1 MREKFIEKI
10 FGAPG
15 TGKTHTLI
23 ARLQSHLD
31 KNCPFDKTLTTTFT
45 KVAARHIKHR
55 IQVRNHN
62 KFNDKELHY
71 SVKTI
76 DSYLMSKINE
86 DKDICYSSEFSREF
100 HGVENESQLDDQ
112 RKRHFYWGMDTLK
125 KGRIFVGDG
134 IENILKYYD
143 TLGRPMIGRK
153 NLIYIAESYANYK
166 KNHLKMDWED
176 VKYKGLADRI
186 VFPENIVLMI
196 DEAQDCNR
204 LEWLVIKKLIGVSKN
219 VYIAGDDDQAI
230 YGFKGG
236 EVETFL
242 NFKVDKSTVLEE
254 SPRLNKKIWDVA
266 EAAIHLIPPE
276 NRQEKKYKP
285 TNINEFKMPT
295 SGLLYPFRNK
305 ETISKEYLNMEITDP
320 KVDIHWLILA
330 RTNKVLDMRYSQ
342 ENYSWSQILASHY
355 MTWEKIEE
363 SNGFTNGIE
372 RGTTPN
378 IQPDQIRA
386 IEIWL
391 NLQKGEKILGKD
403 VKEFY
408 KIIPPGLIRDR
419 KKTALTK
426 TDSIILKDGQYK
438 YGDLKEKFYLDAD
451 INLPWFKLLNL
462 RPRPAD
468 KSHYVNYVD
477 YLKKVIEKGN
487 HKKSKRILLSTVH
500 GAKGLESA
508 NTILNCDWTYR
519 PYNSYCMGGK
529 HREDELRIFY
539 VGITRTKHNL
549 FLYQPDFTFGEYKGM
564 KHNNFWNKIRGK

>member
-1 MREKFIEKI
+1 M
-10 FGAPG
+10 
-15 TGKTHTLI
+15 
-23 ARLQSHLD
+23 
-31 KNCPFDKTLTTTFT
+31 
-45 KVAARHIKHR
+45 
-55 IQVRNHN
+55 
-62 KFNDKELHY
+62 
-71 SVKTI
+71 
-76 DSYLMSKINE
+76 
-86 DKDICYSSEFSREF
+86 
-100 HGVENESQLDDQ
+100 
-112 RKRHFYWGMDTLK
+112 
-125 KGRIFVGDG
+125 GDG

-342 ENYSWSQILASHY
+342 ENYSWSQILASQY
-355 MTWEKIEE
+355 LTWEKIEE
-363 SNGFTNGIE
+363 SNGYTNGVE
-372 RGTTPN
+372 RGTSPN
-378 IQPDQIRA
+378 IPPDQIQA
-386 IEIWL
+386 IEIWM

-403 VKEFY
+403 VREFY
-408 KIIPPGLIRDR
+408 KIIPPGFIRDR

-426 TDSIILKDGQYK
+426 TDSIIIKDGQYN
-438 YGDLKEKFYLDAD
+438 YTDLKEKFYLDAE
-451 INLPWFKLLNL
+451 INLPWFEILNL
-462 RPRPAD
+462 RPRD
-468 KSHYVNYVD
+468 KAPYTNYIE

-487 HKKSKRILLSTVH
+487 QKKSKRILLSTIH
-500 GAKGLESA
+500 GAKGLEAA
-508 NTILNCDWTYR
+508 NTILNCDWTYK
-519 PYNSYCMGGK
+519 PYTSYCMGGK

-539 VGITRTKHNL
+539 VGVTRTKHNL

-564 KHNNFWNKIRGK
+564 KHNNFWNKIRGR

>member
-15 TGKTHTLI
+15 TGKTYNLI

-31 KNCPFDKTLTTTFT
+31 NNCPFDQTLTTTFT
-45 KVAARHIKHR
+45 KVAARNIRSR
-55 IQVRNHN
+55 IAEKN
-62 KFNDKELHY
+62 KFTDKQLLAN
-71 SVKTI
+71 VRTI
-76 DSYLMSKINE
+76 DSYLMNQIKE

-100 HGVENESQLDDQ
+100 HGVEKESQLDDA
-112 RKRHFYWGMDTLK
+112 RKRHFYAGMDILK
-125 KGRIFVGDG
+125 KGRIIVGDG

-143 TLGRPMIGRK
+143 TLRYPQIGRK
-153 NLIYIAESYANYK
+153 TLIYMVESYDNYK

-176 VKYKGLADRI
+176 VKYKGLAERI
-186 VFPENIVLMI
+186 KFPENIVLMI

-204 LEWLVIKKLIGVSKN
+204 LEWLVIKKLIDASKN

-242 NFKVDKSTVLEE
+242 NFKADKSTVLEQ
-254 SPRLNKKIWDVA
+254 SPRLNEKIWELA

-285 TNINEFKMPT
+285 TNINEFKMEH
-295 SGLLYPFRNK
+295 SGLINEFRNK
-305 ETISKEYLNMEITDP
+305 EVLAKNYLDMEITDP

-330 RTNKVLDMRYSQ
+330 RTNNVLDMRYAQ
-342 ENYSWSQILASHY
+342 EIFNWSQILASHDL
-355 MTWEKIEE
+355 TWEKVEE
-363 SNGFTNGIE
+363 SNGYANGAE

-378 IQPDQIRA
+378 IPVDQIQA
-386 IEIWL
+386 IETWL
-391 NLQKGEKILGKD
+391 SLQKGEKILGKD

-408 KIIPPGLIRDR
+408 KIIPPGFIRDR
-419 KKTALTK
+419 KKTSLIR

-451 INLPWFKLLNL
+451 INEPWFDILNL
-462 RPRPAD
+462 RPRD
-468 KSHYVNYVD
+468 KAHYTNYIE
-477 YLKKVIEKGN
+477 YLKNVIAKGN
-487 HKKSKRILLSTVH
+487 HKKSKRILMSTIH

-508 NTILNCDWTYR
+508 NTILNCDWTYK
-519 PYNSYCMGGK
+519 PYSSYCLGGK
-529 HREDELRIFY
+529 QRDDEMRIFY

>member
-1 MREKFIEKI
+1 MAYIEKI

-15 TGKTHTLI
+15 TGKTHNLI
-23 ARLQSHLD
+23 QRLQSHLD
-31 KNCPFDKTLTTTFT
+31 KNCPFDQTLTTTFT
-45 KVAARHIKHR
+45 KVAARHIKRR
-55 IQVRNHN
+55 IQTRNHN
-62 KFNDKELHY
+62 KFNDKELHH

-76 DSYLMSKINE
+76 DSYLMSKLNE
-86 DKDICYSSEFSREF
+86 DKDICYNSEFSREF
-100 HGVENESQLDDQ
+100 HGVEKESQLDDQ
-112 RKRHFYWGMDTLK
+112 RKRHFYWGMDALK

-134 IENILKYYD
+134 VENILKYYD
-143 TLGRPMIGRK
+143 TLRRPMVGRR
-153 NLIYIAESYANYK
+153 NLIYMVESYENYK
-166 KNHLKMDWED
+166 KNHSKMDWED
-176 VKYKGLADRI
+176 VKYKSLNPKI
-186 VFPENIVLMI
+186 IFPGNIVLMI

-204 LEWLVIKKLIGVSKN
+204 LEWEVIKKLINVSKN

-242 NFKVDKSTVLEE
+242 NFKADKSTVLKE
-254 SPRLNKKIWDVA
+254 SPRLNKNIWDLA
-266 EAAIHLIPPE
+266 QGAIHLIAPE

-295 SGLLYPFRNK
+295 SGLFYSFRNK
-305 ETISKEYLNMEITDP
+305 EAMSRAHLNMEITDP
-320 KVDIHWLILA
+320 TVDLHWLILS

-342 ENYSWSQILASHY
+342 ENYSWSQILASNY
-355 MTWEKIEE
+355 LTWEKIEE

-386 IEIWL
+386 IEIWM

-408 KIIPPGLIRDR
+408 KIIPPGFIRDR

-438 YGDLKEKFYLDAD
+438 YADLKEKFYLDAE
-451 INLPWFKLLNL
+451 INLPWFEILNL
-462 RPRPAD
+462 QPRD
-468 KSHYVNYVD
+468 KAHYTNYIE

-487 HKKSKRILLSTVH
+487 HKKSKRILLSTIH

-508 NTILNCDWTYR
+508 NTILNCDWTYQ
-519 PYNSYCMGGK
+519 PYNSYCKGGK
-529 HREDELRIFY
+529 DRDDELRVFY
-539 VGITRTKHNL
+539 VGITRTKYNL
-549 FLYQPDFTFGEYKGM
+549 FLYQPDYTFGEYKGM